1 MASQNRSSAPNLST
15 HLEERGRHYAFFQ
28 AVELIQKQLDDGRE
42 VGTHVLARDEKV
54 FFNVNHNLAFPL
66 SDIASIDDLPA
77 GDEQVE
83 SANRFLMTVNF
94 LGLHGSG
101 SPLHSYYPETIAQY
115 EAEGSVLKGF
125 FDFFHNRTVGLL
137 HRSWR
142 KYRYYQRYRPG
153 GGDPFSQ
160 WVFSLFGL
168 GDERV
173 RASTRVYWPR
183 LLCFAGILATRNRS
197 PGVLS
202 TVISH
207 AFDIRRVEI
216 EEMVRR
222 KVEIPREQRS
232 AAGGGN
238 CMLGQSMVIGDRAN
252 DCQGKFR
259 IVLHD
264 LTHRRFSDFLP
275 SGKDFKRLR
284 GLVEFMLRDQF
295 AYDLKLCLA
304 PREARPLTLQKAEEG
319 RLGWSSFMGE
329 GEVDD
334 IRPVVIRVRS

>member
-1 MASQNRSSAPNLST
+1 MANQNRASAPDLST
-15 HLEERGRHYAFFQ
+15 HVNERGRHYAFFQ
-28 AVELIQKQLDDGRE
+28 AVELIQKQLDGGRE

-54 FFNVNHNLAFPL
+54 FFNVSHALAFPL
-66 SDIASIDDLPA
+66 SDIAAIHDLPA
-77 GDEQVE
+77 DERE
-83 SANRFLMTVNF
+83 GGRKRFLMTVNF

-101 SPLHSYYPETIAQY
+101 SPLPSYYPEMIAQY
-115 EAEGSVLKGF
+115 DAEGSILRGF
-125 FDFFHNRTVGLL
+125 FDFFHNRIVGLF

-142 KYRYYQRYRPG
+142 KYRYYQRYQPG
-153 GGDPFSQ
+153 GADPFSQ

-207 AFDIRRVEI
+207 AFDLKRVEI

-232 AAGGGN
+232 AAGGAS
-238 CMLGQSMVIGDRAN
+238 CTLGQSMVIGDRAN

-264 LTHRRFSDFLP
+264 LTHRRFSEFLP

-304 PREARPLTLQKAEEG
+304 PREARPLTLHGREEG

-334 IRPVVIRVRS
+334 IRPVVIRARS